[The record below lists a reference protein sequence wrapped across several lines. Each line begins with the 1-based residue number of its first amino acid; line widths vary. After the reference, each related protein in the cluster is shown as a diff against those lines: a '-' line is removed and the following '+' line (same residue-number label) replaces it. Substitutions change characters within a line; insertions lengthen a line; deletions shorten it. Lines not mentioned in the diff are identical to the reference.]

1 MFFGPDAVDAIRR
14 YGFWGRER
22 LKSFK
27 LESLESCG
35 DNIKYLLQPL
45 CARLTHGSH
54 VLYDVR
60 LYLGSRPTANRAR
73 APGRVRRRAWN

>member
-35 DNIKYLLQPL
+35 DNIKYSTFV
-45 CARLTHGSH
+45 CAAN
-54 VLYDVR
+54 
-60 LYLGSRPTANRAR
+60 TAHT
-73 APGRVRRRAWN
+73 